1 MVLTNYMEFVPSC
14 ANTNS
19 SEGDLRSDSYPS
31 SSSQATNPN
40 IESLVSPITTVTA
53 VAASPT
59 TTITVAARRA
69 GYPTSSRDV
78 AAPAT
83 FAGGAAEPSSKR
95 AKLSCPYH
103 DHSAASARGFILCS
117 FCASAAAS
125 PGKSSEDHP
134 SGAAAICHA
143 TIGRFATLSMGMG
156 PEDGAADAS
165 GGEQVGRS
173 YQPSDRD
180 RLGSKGQ
187 IRTVEF
193 IRLIE
198 QSLRSLGYDSIAAQ
212 LEAESGVALESKP
225 VAQLRQAI
233 MAGQWEESVAI
244 LSNLQGSDPSLL
256 RHAVF
261 LLLEQKFLELVE
273 AGEVREALTTLR
285 SRLGPAASDPKRLH
299 QLAGWLLCAG
309 PEDLKARSGWPGTGS
324 ESRGS
329 VLKAVQA
336 LLPASVMVPDRRLEQ
351 LIESTV
357 EMGRDRCHYHNVA
370 DEALTLFTDHS
381 CGREMIPTVT
391 TQVLEQHSD
400 EVWCVQFS
408 HDGSRLATASKDHTA
423 VVWQIVDSFTHRRL
437 HTLAGHSLPLSYVA
451 WSPDDSLLLTAG
463 NDPFVCLWD
472 AATGRLLRSFS
483 KHQDAISACAWFPCG
498 RRFLS
503 ASAATDRTVC
513 VWDVEGSELPSWG
526 GVGRHLW
533 QQDGGDFPR
542 INDLAIS
549 SDCSHVVSVCNE
561 KEIRVHEL
569 PSGKEHV
576 VKETKSITSL
586 SMSVDGRWVLV
597 NLSSG
602 DIHLWCIQDICAAK
616 PPEKPAFSYSGQVQ
630 GRFVIRSCFGG
641 HDQRFIISG
650 SEDAQ
655 VYMWHRDTGEVME
668 VLPGHSGTVNAVS
681 WPATRPHMFATAS
694 DDGTVRIWGLPSLV
708 AGGMGMEVGA
718 SDGGTGMNVE
728 ADREEDGGGSAMVGT
743 E

>member
-1 MVLTNYMEFVPSC
+1 MG
-14 ANTNS
+14 
-19 SEGDLRSDSYPS
+19 SEGDLPS
-31 SSSQATNPN
+31 ASNPTSSQAPNPN
-40 IESLVSPITTVTA
+40 ESEVTA
-53 VAASPT
+53 TTAITAPT
-59 TTITVAARRA
+59 TFTPARLA
-69 GYPTSSRDV
+69 GYPTGTSRNLV
-78 AAPAT
+78 TSAT
-83 FAGGAAEPSSKR
+83 FAGSAAEPFPKR

-103 DHSAASARGFILCS
+103 DSAAATVVRGSAPIGSCS

-125 PGKSSEDHP
+125 PGKSSEDHTT
-134 SGAAAICHA
+134 GAAASAAASCHA
-143 TIGRFATLSMGMG
+143 TIGRFATLSMGRG
-156 PEDGAADAS
+156 AGDGATGAA
-165 GGEQVGRS
+165 GGEQAGRS
-173 YQPSDRD
+173 YQPSDQD
-180 RLGSKGQ
+180 RRGSKGQ
-187 IRTVEF
+187 IRTVEYV
-193 IRLIE
+193 RLIE
-198 QSLRSLGYDSIAAQ
+198 QALRSLGYDSIAAQ

-244 LSNLQGSDPSLL
+244 LSNLPGLDLSLL
-256 RHAVF
+256 RHAEF

-285 SRLGPAASDPKRLH
+285 GRLGPTASDPKRLH

-309 PEDLKARSGWPGTGS
+309 PEDLKARSGWSGAGS

-329 VLKAVQA
+329 VLKVVQA
-336 LLPASVMVPDRRLEQ
+336 LLPASVMVPERRLEQ
-351 LIESTV
+351 LLESTV
-357 EMGRDRCHYHNVA
+357 EMGRERCHYHNVC
-370 DEALTLFTDHS
+370 DEALSLFTDHS
-381 CGREMIPTVT
+381 CGREMVPTVT
-391 TQVLEQHSD
+391 TQVLEQHED

-408 HDGSRLATASKDHTA
+408 HDGTRLATASKDHTA
-423 VVWQIVDSFTHRRL
+423 IVWQILDSFSHRRL
-437 HTLAGHSLPLSYVA
+437 HTLSGHSLPLSYVA

-463 NDPFVCLWD
+463 NDPYVCLWD
-472 AATGRLLRSFS
+472 AATGQLLRTFN

-503 ASAATDRTVC
+503 ASAVNDRTVC
-513 VWDVEGSELPSWG
+513 VWGVEGGELASWS

-533 QQDGGDFPR
+533 EQEGADFPR

-569 PSGKEHV
+569 PSGAPHV

-602 DIHLWCIQDICAAK
+602 DIHLWSIQDICAAK
-616 PPEKPAFSYSGQVQ
+616 PPDKPAFSYSGQVQ

-694 DDGTVRIWGLPSLV
+694 DDRTVRIWGLSSV
-708 AGGMGMEVGA
+708 AAGGHGVSGGMARGA
-718 SDGGTGMNVE
+718 VI
-728 ADREEDGGGSAMVGT
+728 EEPRG
-743 E
+743 

>member
-1 MVLTNYMEFVPSC
+1 MSDCLFMG
-14 ANTNS
+14 
-19 SEGDLRSDSYPS
+19 SEGDLRSDSNPS
-31 SSSQATNPN
+31 SSSHTPNPN

-53 VAASPT
+53 VAASPAT
-59 TTITVAARRA
+59 TTVAARRA

-103 DHSAASARGFILCS
+103 DQSAASARGFNSCS

-134 SGAAAICHA
+134 VGAAAICHA

-156 PEDGAADAS
+156 PGDGAADAS

-244 LSNLQGSDPSLL
+244 LSNLQGLDPSLL
-256 RHAVF
+256 RHAEF

-285 SRLGPAASDPKRLH
+285 GRLGPTASDPKRLH

-309 PEDLKARSGWPGTGS
+309 PEDLKARSGWPGAGS

-357 EMGRDRCHYHNVA
+357 EMGRERCHYHNVA

-381 CGREMIPTVT
+381 CGRDMIPTVT
-391 TQVLEQHSD
+391 TQVLEHHSD

-408 HDGSRLATASKDHTA
+408 HDGTRLATASKDHTA
-423 VVWQIVDSFTHRRL
+423 VVWQIDNSFSHRRL

-472 AATGRLLRSFS
+472 AATGQLLRSFS
-483 KHQDAISACAWFPCG
+483 KHHDAISACAWFPCG

-526 GVGRHLW
+526 GVGQHLW

-549 SDCSHVVSVCNE
+549 SDCSHMVSVCNE

-616 PPEKPAFSYSGQVQ
+616 PPDKPAFSYSGQVQ

-681 WPATRPHMFATAS
+681 WPPTRPHMFATAS

-708 AGGMGMEVGA
+708 AGGMGMEVGG
-718 SDGGTGMNVE
+718 SDGGTGMSVE
-728 ADREEDGGGSAMVGT
+728 ADREDDGGGSAMVGT

>member
-1 MVLTNYMEFVPSC
+1 MG
-14 ANTNS
+14 
-19 SEGDLRSDSYPS
+19 SEGDLRSDSNPS
-31 SSSQATNPN
+31 SSSHDPNPN
-40 IESLVSPITTVTA
+40 VESVTA
-53 VAASPT
+53 ATAAAAGP
-59 TTITVAARRA
+59 AARRA
-69 GYPTSSRDV
+69 SYPVSSRDV
-78 AAPAT
+78 SATT
-83 FAGGAAEPSSKR
+83 FAGSAAEPSPKR

-103 DHSAASARGFILCS
+103 DNGSAASARGSDSCS
-117 FCASAAAS
+117 FCASAAAN

-134 SGAAAICHA
+134 AGAAAICHA

-156 PEDGAADAS
+156 AGDGAADSA
-165 GGEQVGRS
+165 GEGQVGRS
-173 YQPSDRD
+173 CQPSDRD

-212 LEAESGVALESKP
+212 LEAESGVAVESKP
-225 VAQLRQAI
+225 VGVNSASA
-233 MAGQWEESVAI
+233 EV
-244 LSNLQGSDPSLL
+244 
-256 RHAVF
+256 
-261 LLLEQKFLELVE
+261 LEQH
-273 AGEVREALTTLR
+273 
-285 SRLGPAASDPKRLH
+285 SD
-299 QLAGWLLCAG
+299 
-309 PEDLKARSGWPGTGS
+309 E
-324 ESRGS
+324 
-329 VLKAVQA
+329 
-336 LLPASVMVPDRRLEQ
+336 
-351 LIESTV
+351 
-357 EMGRDRCHYHNVA
+357 
-370 DEALTLFTDHS
+370 
-381 CGREMIPTVT
+381 
-391 TQVLEQHSD
+391 VLEQHSD

-408 HDGSRLATASKDHTA
+408 HDGTRLATASKDHTA
-423 VVWQIVDSFTHRRL
+423 VVWQIHDSFSHRRL

-483 KHQDAISACAWFPCG
+483 KHHDAISACAWFSCG

-616 PPEKPAFSYSGQVQ
+616 PPDKPAFSYSGQVQ

-708 AGGMGMEVGA
+708 AGGLGMEMGG

-728 ADREEDGGGSAMVGT
+728 TDREDGGGSAMVGT